1 MFPKDPFATPPI
13 ANSMISTP
21 AASVYHG
28 AGNYGYGKKGPEM
41 AVEELPADIVDEER
55 GRAKS
60 SESLG
65 RPLILVS
72 AVQVGMA
79 IGLLIFL
86 LSLGVG
92 RVSDTEFF

>member
-1 MFPKDPFATPPI
+1 MFHKDPFLTPPI
-13 ANSMISTP
+13 AGSLISTP
-21 AASVYHG
+21 TASVYHG
-28 AGNYGYGKKGPEM
+28 AGNYSYGKKGPDIG
-41 AVEELPADIVDEER
+41 VEELPTDVVDEER
-55 GRAKS
+55 GGAKS

-79 IGLLIFL
+79 IALLIFL

-92 RVSDTEFF
+92 RVCDTESF